1 METRDR
7 LASKTKEKIA
17 TSIEP
22 YSGFYLAEDYHQKH
36 SLRSYPEIMRELGKM
51 FPDIKRLI
59 DSTAATRV
67 NGYLGG
73 YGSCDSL
80 KEEIESFGLSQKAK
94 ETLTSVV
101 CGRKAA
107 VACPV
112 R

>member
-7 LASKTKEKIA
+7 IASETKGKIA
-17 TSIEP
+17 TAIEP

-36 SLRSYPEIMRELGKM
+36 SLRSYPEIMREFGAM
-51 FPDIKRLI
+51 VPDIKSLI
-59 DSTAATRV
+59 NSTAVTCV

-80 KEEIESFGLSQKAK
+80 KAEIESFGLSRRAK

-101 CGRKAA
+101 CGRKASIT
-107 VACPV
+107 CPV